1 MIQQIGIIGA
11 GIACL
16 NIIKLFK
23 DSNEFKVVIIC
34 DVNKNA
40 PAIKYA
46 EKNSITITD
55 NIKNVFNYNID
66 YLIELTGKNEGVL
79 KAINAYKNDK
89 ISVIDS
95 DGAKLFFSLFTYMW
109 EERSEELSELLNS
122 NLQGIES
129 SFEQYYTINST
140 INLLSINASIE
151 AYSAG
156 EAGKSFA
163 VVAREIKELA
173 KKSSNVTDNIKDEL
187 IKIRGLKEEMKKT
200 KDLLK

>member
-16 NIIKLFK
+16 NIMKLFK

-46 EKNSITITD
+46 INNSIAITD
-55 NIKNVFNYNID
+55 NIKDVFNYDID
-66 YLIELTGKNEGVL
+66 CLIELTGKNKGVL
-79 KAINAYKNDK
+79 EAIKVYKNDK
-89 ISVIDS
+89 ISVVDS
-95 DGAKLFFSLFTYMW
+95 DGAKLFFSLFIHMW
-109 EERSEELSELLNS
+109 DERSDELSELLNS
-122 NLQGIES
+122 NLQEIET
-129 SFEQYYTINST
+129 SFEQYNYLNKQINM
-140 INLLSINASIE
+140 LSVNASIE
-151 AYSAG
+151 AYRAG

-163 VVAREIKELA
+163 VVAGEIKVLA
-173 KKSSNVTDNIKDEL
+173 QKSSNVTDNIKVEL
-187 IKIRGLKEEMKKT
+187 SKIKGLKEEIKKT